1 MGKLTIGPDV
11 KHHPDNRES
20 QELFVCDNTDNTD
33 IIGTLNILKQE
44 FPSDFA
50 RGECQ
55 HILVTVF
62 IQIRLVLLKMESV
75 KPISLLLETL

>member
-1 MGKLTIGPDV
+1 MSYLWIKQQGLTIGPDV

-44 FPSDFA
+44 FRLLDC
-50 RGECQ
+50 GE
-55 HILVTVF
+55 
-62 IQIRLVLLKMESV
+62 
-75 KPISLLLETL
+75 